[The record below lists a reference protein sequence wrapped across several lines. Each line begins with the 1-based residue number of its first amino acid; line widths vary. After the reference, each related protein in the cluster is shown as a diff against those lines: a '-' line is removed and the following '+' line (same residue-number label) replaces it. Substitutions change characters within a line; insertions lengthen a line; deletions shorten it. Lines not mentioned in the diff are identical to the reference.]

1 MKTHLF
7 LRRQYVRFKRL
18 SRKGYAA
25 FCSMHREVTIG
36 RVKATVANLELLK
49 AGKAALL
56 VVVML
61 MTPEAFALEEPDI
74 DQGGTGIAVTQTA
87 APDVPSSAHQQFS
100 VQEVLVVASK
110 AELQSDAYRIVSTI
124 SAEQIAALPVNTVAD
139 VLQYLPG
146 LDIRR
151 RGANCAQTDL
161 SMRGG
166 TFDQVLVLLNGVPVN
181 DAQTGHYS
189 LHLPLSTLL
198 IERIE
203 VLQGASAV
211 TAGTNAFAGVIN
223 VVTKE
228 HRGNHRLY
236 SDLRPSY
243 AQNDSASYADFRGP
257 KFNANSTLKLTAGMN
272 AFMHPEFAFTGSVGK
287 VQINASAE
295 YSRADGYYAPAP
307 SEKEAEALAN
317 SDCRWANIYL
327 QTRWSNRASAEATSW
342 GDLDV
347 QVGTQYKD
355 AGAGLFY
362 GGSTDQF
369 DATRTAFGS
378 ARYKHHW
385 GSWSLQAQVA
395 YRANYDRYEWHRTQR
410 LYGNF
415 HFAQNATAAVNAA
428 YASWLG
434 TTTVGVELRN
444 ENIHSTNLGDTIYPD
459 GQVPNVDGFEL
470 KNLDVLHLVK
480 GKNRMNLTYFAQQTF
495 HYDRLSASLGICGLT
510 VMQSSNCTQDAQII
524 NSSNTYFTGGANIGY
539 EYLSGNTNE
548 RGNGSVYL
556 NAQRAVRMPT
566 FTDLYYDA
574 GNQLGSRSLQ
584 PEKAWTFSLGGTYNF
599 RGLSL
604 TADAWYRLGEN
615 IIDWV
620 YVPADA
626 KRPYHAMNQQRINS
640 AGTEI
645 TAVYRPRKMNQRSN
659 DQIVNGEWL
668 RSVTLSYAYTWL
680 DLDLHEAQ
688 SRYLDYLSHK
698 LVLGLEHGIWVSHNP
713 KKNGVLAASWTLRWQ
728 KREGE
733 YTSEEGVVMPYKPV
747 LLLDGSL
754 FWQNEHVKISAECT
768 NITNRHYYDYGSL
781 LMPGAWGTLALEV
794 HL

>member
-1 MKTHLF
+1 MFKSYSFIHQR
-7 LRRQYVRFKRL
+7 LRFRRL

-36 RVKATVANLELLK
+36 RVKAAVANLELLK

-56 VVVML
+56 VIATL
-61 MTPEAFALEEPDI
+61 ITPEAFALEEPDE
-74 DQGGTGIAVTQTA
+74 
-87 APDVPSSAHQQFS
+87 SSAHRQFS
-100 VQEVLVVASK
+100 VQEVLVVANK

-124 SAEQIAALPVNTVAD
+124 SREEIAALPVSTVAD

-151 RGANCAQTDL
+151 RGANNAQVDL

-203 VLQGASAV
+203 VLQGASAI
-211 TAGTNAFAGVIN
+211 TAGSNAFAGAVNI
-223 VVTKE
+223 VTRDY
-228 HRGNHRLY
+228 RGNP
-236 SDLRPSY
+236 RPYNSPDPY
-243 AQNDSASYADFRGP
+243 NAQTDSTLQAISQGS
-257 KFNANSTLKLTAGMN
+257 KFNAFSTLKLTAGMN
-272 AFMHPEFAFTGSVGK
+272 AFMHPEFAFTGTMGE
-287 VQINASAE
+287 VQLNASAE

-307 SEKEAEALAN
+307 SEKEAQALAN

-327 QTRWSNRASAEATSW
+327 QTRWR
-342 GDLDV
+342 GLDV
-347 QVGTQYKD
+347 QLGTQYKD

-378 ARYKHHW
+378 ANYKHHW
-385 GSWSLQAQVA
+385 GPWSLQARA
-395 YRANYDRYEWHRTQR
+395 SYRANYDRYEWHRGQR

-415 HFAQNATAAVNAA
+415 HFAQNAAAAVHAA

-434 TTTVGVELRN
+434 TTTVGAELRN
-444 ENIHSTNLGDTIYPD
+444 ENIHSTNLGDTIYPN
-459 GQVPNVDGFEL
+459 GQVPNVDGFDL

-480 GKNRMNLTYFAQQTF
+480 GANRLTVQYFARQTF
-495 HYDRLSASLGICGLT
+495 HYERLSASIGL
-510 VMQSSNCTQDAQII
+510 SGLY
-524 NSSNTYFTGGANIGY
+524 NTTFGNHFTGGANIGY
-539 EYLSGNTNE
+539 EYLSGDVND

-566 FTDLYYDA
+566 FTDLYYNA
-574 GNQLGSRSLQ
+574 GNQLGNRDLQ
-584 PEKAWTFSLGGTYNF
+584 PEKAWTFSLGGTYNY

-604 TADAWYRLGEN
+604 TADGWYRRGTN

-620 YVPADA
+620 YVPTDT
-626 KRPYHAMNQQRINS
+626 KRPYHAMNQQL
-640 AGTEI
+640 
-645 TAVYRPRKMNQRSN
+645 
-659 DQIVNGEWL
+659 EWL

-698 LVLGLEHGIWVSHNP
+698 LVAGLEHGIWVSRDT
-713 KKNGVLAASWTLRWQ
+713 KKIGVLAASWTLRWQ
-728 KREGE
+728 KREGD
-733 YTSEEGVVMPYKPV
+733 YTSAEGVVTPYKPV
-747 LLLDGSL
+747 LLLDGSIY
-754 FWQNEHVKISAECT
+754 WQNERVKISAECT

-781 LMPGAWGTLALEV
+781 LMPGKI
-794 HL
+794 

>member
-1 MKTHLF
+1 MFKSYSF
-7 LRRQYVRFKRL
+7 VCQRLRFRRL

-36 RVKATVANLELLK
+36 RVKAAVANLELLK

-56 VVVML
+56 VIATL
-61 MTPEAFALEEPDI
+61 ITPEAFALEEPDE
-74 DQGGTGIAVTQTA
+74 
-87 APDVPSSAHQQFS
+87 SSAHRQFS
-100 VQEVLVVASK
+100 VQEVLVVANK

-124 SAEQIAALPVNTVAD
+124 SREEIAALPVSIVAD

-151 RGANCAQTDL
+151 RGANNAQVDL

-198 IERIE
+198 VERIE
-203 VLQGASAV
+203 VLQGASAI
-211 TAGTNAFAGVIN
+211 TAGSNAFAGAVNI
-223 VVTKE
+223 VTRDY
-228 HRGNHRLY
+228 RGNP
-236 SDLRPSY
+236 RPYNISEPY
-243 AQNDSASYADFRGP
+243 NAQTDSTLQAISQGS
-257 KFNANSTLKLTAGMN
+257 KFNAFSTLKLTAGMN
-272 AFMHPEFAFTGSVGK
+272 AFMHPEFAFTGTMGE
-287 VQINASAE
+287 VQLNASAE

-307 SEKEAEALAN
+307 SEKEAQALAN

-327 QTRWSNRASAEATSW
+327 QTRWR
-342 GDLDV
+342 GLDV
-347 QVGTQYKD
+347 QLGTQYKD

-378 ARYKHHW
+378 ATYKHHW
-385 GSWSLQAQVA
+385 GPWSLQARA
-395 YRANYDRYEWHRTQR
+395 SYRANYDRYEWHRGQR

-415 HFAQNATAAVNAA
+415 HFAQNAAAAVNAA

-434 TTTVGVELRN
+434 TTTVGAELRN
-444 ENIHSTNLGDTIYPD
+444 ENIHSTNLGDTIYPN
-459 GQVPNVDGFEL
+459 GQVPNVDGFDL

-480 GKNRMNLTYFAQQTF
+480 GANRLTVQYFARQTF
-495 HYDRLSASLGICGLT
+495 HYERLSASIGL
-510 VMQSSNCTQDAQII
+510 SGLY
-524 NSSNTYFTGGANIGY
+524 NTTFGNHFTGGANIGY
-539 EYLSGNTNE
+539 EYLSGDVND

-566 FTDLYYDA
+566 FTDLYYNA
-574 GNQLGSRSLQ
+574 GNQLGNRDLQ
-584 PEKAWTFSLGGTYNF
+584 PEKAWTFSLGGTYNY

-604 TADAWYRLGEN
+604 TADGWYRRGTN

-620 YVPADA
+620 YVPTDT
-626 KRPYHAMNQQRINS
+626 KRPYHAMNQQLINS

-645 TAVYRPRKMNQRSN
+645 TAVYRPSN
-659 DQIVNGEWL
+659 DPYSEADRSTKGRKEIVNSEWL

-698 LVLGLEHGIWVSHNP
+698 LVVGLEHGIWVSRDT
-713 KKNGVLAASWTLRWQ
+713 KKIGVLAASWTLRWQ
-728 KREGE
+728 KREGD
-733 YTSEEGVVMPYKPV
+733 YTSAEGVVTPYKPV
-747 LLLDGSL
+747 LLLDGSIY
-754 FWQNEHVKISAECT
+754 WQNEHVKISAECT

-781 LMPGAWGTLALEV
+781 LMPGAWGTFAIEV

>member
-1 MKTHLF
+1 MFKSYSF
-7 LRRQYVRFKRL
+7 VCQRLRFRRL

-36 RVKATVANLELLK
+36 RVKAAVANLELLK

-56 VVVML
+56 VIATL
-61 MTPEAFALEEPDI
+61 ITPEAFALEEPDE
-74 DQGGTGIAVTQTA
+74 
-87 APDVPSSAHQQFS
+87 SSAHRQFS
-100 VQEVLVVASK
+100 VQEVLVVANK

-124 SAEQIAALPVNTVAD
+124 SREEIAALPVSTVAD

-151 RGANCAQTDL
+151 RGANNAQVDL

-166 TFDQVLVLLNGVPVN
+166 TFDQVLVLLN
-181 DAQTGHYS
+181 A
-189 LHLPLSTLL
+189 LSTLL
-198 IERIE
+198 VERIE
-203 VLQGASAV
+203 VLQGASAI
-211 TAGTNAFAGVIN
+211 TAGSNAFAGAVNI
-223 VVTKE
+223 VTRDY
-228 HRGNHRLY
+228 RGNP
-236 SDLRPSY
+236 RPYNSLEPY
-243 AQNDSASYADFRGP
+243 NAQTDSTLQAISQGS
-257 KFNANSTLKLTAGMN
+257 KFNSLSTLKLTAGMN
-272 AFMHPEFAFTGSVGK
+272 AFMHPEFAFTGTMGE
-287 VQINASAE
+287 VQLNASAE

-307 SEKEAEALAN
+307 SEKEAQALAN

-327 QTRWSNRASAEATSW
+327 QTRWR
-342 GDLDV
+342 GLDV
-347 QVGTQYKD
+347 QLGTQYKD

-378 ARYKHHW
+378 ANYKHHW
-385 GSWSLQAQVA
+385 GPWSLQARA
-395 YRANYDRYEWHRTQR
+395 SYRANYDRYEWHRGQR

-415 HFAQNATAAVNAA
+415 HFAQNAAAALHAA

-434 TTTVGVELRN
+434 TTTVGAELRN
-444 ENIHSTNLGDTIYPD
+444 ENIHSTNLGDTIYPN
-459 GQVPNVDGFEL
+459 GQVPNVDGFDL

-480 GKNRMNLTYFAQQTF
+480 GANRLTVQYFARQTF
-495 HYDRLSASLGICGLT
+495 HYERLSASIGL
-510 VMQSSNCTQDAQII
+510 SGLY
-524 NSSNTYFTGGANIGY
+524 NTTFGNHFTGGANIGY
-539 EYLSGNTNE
+539 EYLSGDVND

-566 FTDLYYDA
+566 FTDLYYNA
-574 GNQLGSRSLQ
+574 GNQLGNRDLQ
-584 PEKAWTFSLGGTYNF
+584 PEKAWTFSLGGTYNY

-604 TADAWYRLGEN
+604 TADGWYRRGTN

-620 YVPADA
+620 YVPADT
-626 KRPYHAMNQQRINS
+626 KRPYHAMNQQLINS

-645 TAVYRPRKMNQRSN
+645 TAVYRPSN
-659 DQIVNGEWL
+659 DHIVNSEWL

-698 LVLGLEHGIWVSHNP
+698 LVVGLEHGIWVSRDT
-713 KKNGVLAASWTLRWQ
+713 KKIGVLAASWTLRWQ
-728 KREGE
+728 KREGD
-733 YTSEEGVVMPYKPV
+733 YTSAEGVVTPYKPV
-747 LLLDGSL
+747 LLLDGSIY
-754 FWQNEHVKISAECT
+754 WQNERVKISAECT

-781 LMPGAWGTLALEV
+781 LMPGAWGTFAIEV